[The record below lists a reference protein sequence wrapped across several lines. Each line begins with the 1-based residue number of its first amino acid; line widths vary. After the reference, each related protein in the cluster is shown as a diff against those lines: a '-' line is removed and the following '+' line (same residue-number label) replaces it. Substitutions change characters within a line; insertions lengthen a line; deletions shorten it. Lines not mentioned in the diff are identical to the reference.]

1 MSQAEFVS
9 RWRWQLLFSAAGALA
24 LGLQTYLLREFLV
37 VLQGDEMAVG
47 LGLAAWFVGIS
58 VGAGAARRSTAH
70 AARTVAGAMLALLG
84 TFGYAEVVVARFARD
99 LAGLSAF
106 EPLSLAPSLTLAG
119 GLFLVPGFC
128 VGAAFVALAT
138 TASNAL
144 GSARHAIGSLYVFE
158 ACGSLIAGLVT
169 SLVLTVYLSP
179 LRGAGL
185 LVGFALLAMLPAAV
199 TSAIAGRTILLL
211 SALVTLVPATTPLGI
226 WLERTTENARFSAQ
240 SMGRSLLAFRSTPYQ
255 HIALGGKTEHVL
267 YANGQYVSSFP
278 DPAEQE
284 LLAHE
289 LMLFS
294 EHPTRVLSFGG
305 LETGLLRFCLKHPVV
320 TLDLVLLDADA
331 FHLLTPYLSP
341 DDRAALQN
349 PRVHVV
355 FEDPRRYL
363 NRNGQAYDLI
373 LSLEPDP
380 NTLFLAR
387 TTSLEY
393 VKLVRSRLSR
403 DGAYVSRFSAG
414 PNVQTGALGLLGATL
429 YRTHHDVFPVV
440 RATPGPEALLVAGN
454 SITSVTIDATRLE
467 QRYRARA
474 ILSEVFVPELLPELL
489 PPERIETLNHELER
503 SSQRV
508 HPARDDRPIAFLHA
522 LSVRQRIS
530 NSVWASL
537 LNVATQHPKWLLTV
551 LLTPSSLLLLWTGLR
566 RRSSTL
572 RVAALHAT
580 TVTGACGLTV
590 NLLLF
595 VSFQTR
601 VGALYSELGA
611 LSGLFMLG
619 LAVGG
624 VVSTRDTTTRPLLRA
639 QQRSWLLSVLLLGSL
654 GLVDRLP
661 LGGFGLWLLH
671 VLLLLCAGGMTGLL
685 FPAASRECLAQL
697 DGESTRHA
705 GKVASNLELWDHAG
719 AALAAL
725 LAAVLLIPTLGLLH
739 CMVLLVALQS
749 LALVQTWLSH
759 SPKSHGD

>member
-1 MSQAEFVS
+1 M
-9 RWRWQLLFSAAGALA
+9 
-24 LGLQTYLLREFLV
+24 
-37 VLQGDEMAVG
+37 
-47 LGLAAWFVGIS
+47 
-58 VGAGAARRSTAH
+58 
-70 AARTVAGAMLALLG
+70 
-84 TFGYAEVVVARFARD
+84 
-99 LAGLSAF
+99 
-106 EPLSLAPSLTLAG
+106 
-119 GLFLVPGFC
+119 
-128 VGAAFVALAT
+128 
-138 TASNAL
+138 
-144 GSARHAIGSLYVFE
+144 
-158 ACGSLIAGLVT
+158 
-169 SLVLTVYLSP
+169 
-179 LRGAGL
+179 
-185 LVGFALLAMLPAAV
+185 
-199 TSAIAGRTILLL
+199 
-211 SALVTLVPATTPLGI
+211 
-226 WLERTTENARFSAQ
+226 
-240 SMGRSLLAFRSTPYQ
+240 
-255 HIALGGKTEHVL
+255 
-267 YANGQYVSSFP
+267 
-278 DPAEQE
+278 
-284 LLAHE
+284 
-289 LMLFS
+289 
-294 EHPTRVLSFGG
+294 
-305 LETGLLRFCLKHPVV
+305 KHPVV

-341 DDRAALQN
+341 DDRAALQD

-363 NRNGQAYDLI
+363 SRNGQAYDLI

-393 VKLVRSRLSR
+393 VRLVRSRLSR

-429 YRTHHDVFPVV
+429 YRTLHDVFPVV

-454 SITSVTIDATRLE
+454 SITSVTVDATQLE

-489 PPERIETLNHELER
+489 PPERIETLNRELER
-503 SSQRV
+503 GSQRV
-508 HPARDDRPIAFLHA
+508 LPAHDDRPIAFLHA

-530 NSVWASL
+530 NNAWASL
-537 LNVATQHPKWLLTV
+537 LNVATQHPKWLLTL

-566 RRSSTL
+566 RRKSNL

-639 QQRSWLLSVLLLGSL
+639 QQRSWLLAVLLLGSL

-661 LGGFGLWLLH
+661 LGGFGLWFLH

-685 FPAASRECLAQL
+685 FPAACRECLSQL
-697 DGESTRHA
+697 DGETTRHA
-705 GKVASNLELWDHAG
+705 GKVASSLELWDHAG

-749 LALVQTWLSH
+749 LTLVQTWLSH
-759 SPKSHGD
+759 SPKSRDG